1 MDEERD
7 LTPDEREDIA
17 ENPGETPGEARAE
30 ERYDANAGRL
40 DRIESMLSD
49 IAEAVAAVADR
60 IDAMGAAAVYS
71 GEDVTDGDG
80 EETTTA
86 VIDADGDRMELPDF
100 EDMDLTIK

>member
-17 ENPGETPGEARAE
+17 ENPDETPEEARGE

-40 DRIESMLSD
+40 DRIERMLEG
-49 IAEAVAAVADR
+49 IATALETVSKRLDAVGAAV
-60 IDAMGAAAVYS
+60 VYS
-71 GEDVTDGDG
+71 GEDVTDDDDG
-80 EETTTA
+80 ETTTA
-86 VIDADGDRMELPDF
+86 VIDTDGDRIELPDF